1 MAILG
6 IFWLIELHSHLGKD
20 LKVSIKKIKPIK
32 LSELSK
38 RQKLSF
44 LVFPISIIY
53 MELIFKFLTTPDF
66 FNLGLIF
73 VPLYSLV
80 MGGVLNVICSCFGSK
95 TGNIL
100 AKIFLFVL
108 ALVFST
114 QIVYYWC
121 FNKYLILYS
130 IGVGGADQIIEQG
143 IWEKTLQTIKA
154 CIIPVILIFAPAIS
168 GCFFISAKRG
178 VTFTKICI
186 KPRIF
191 GFLGSVALH
200 FLITLLV
207 ILIPISNEIYYQ
219 AFDPNLSAAYFGLLN
234 TELQDIKYNIL
245 GSEHPS
251 DIEIDASSDIPVS
264 AEPTTPQ
271 TYGTWQMD
279 IDFDSLIKNETN
291 KEVLDLHKYFSE
303 RTPSEKNQY
312 TGMFE
317 GYNLIYITAEAFS
330 HYAIN
335 RELTPTLYKMYNNGF
350 KFNNFYTPIWG
361 VSTSDGEYVNCT
373 GLIPKSGVWSFYR
386 SGEQKNNMC
395 FTMGRQFL
403 NSGVQKVYAYH
414 PHTYTYYRRDVS
426 HPNMGYIYKGMGNG
440 LEGKIK
446 NCWPESDYEMIA
458 ATADEYISSSERFHA
473 YYMSVSGHMDYS
485 FSDNSMSAKNKKL
498 VENLPYSEVAKSYI
512 ACNIELD
519 RAMELLLSKLEAAGV
534 ADKTLIVIS
543 ADHYPYGLEDKNSED
558 EYHYFSELAGHK
570 VDSNFEI
577 YKNALIVYSPSMK
590 KSIEVDKYCSSLDVL
605 PTISNLLNFEYDSRL
620 LMGKDILSSSSP
632 LVVFS
637 NRSFITERGM
647 YSASERTFTDF
658 KGNAIEDKEYISAY
672 KTEVNNM
679 FLASAKILETDYY
692 GIIFGT
698 RKTRIE

>member
-1 MAILG
+1 MSK
-6 IFWLIELHSHLGKD
+6 E
-20 LKVSIKKIKPIK
+20 KIKPIK

-44 LVFPISIIY
+44 LIFPCAIIY

-66 FNLGLIF
+66 FNLGLLF

-80 MGGVLNVICSCFGSK
+80 AGAILTVICSCFSEK
-95 TGNIL
+95 ANNIL
-100 AKIFLFVL
+100 ARIFLFAL
-108 ALVFST
+108 ALIFST
-114 QIVYYWC
+114 QVVYYWC

-130 IGVGGADQIIEQG
+130 VGVGGADQIIEQG
-143 IWEKTLQTIKA
+143 IWEKTIETIKA
-154 CIIPVILIFAPAIS
+154 CIFPVFLLFAPAVLS
-168 GCFFISAKRG
+168 LFFVGKKRG
-178 VTFTKICI
+178 MSFAKLHL

-191 GFLGSVALH
+191 GFSGSVATH
-200 FLITLLV
+200 FLITLLA
-207 ILIPISNEIYYQ
+207 ILIPTTNEIYYQ

-251 DIEIDASSDIPVS
+251 DIEIDASSDIPTS
-264 AEPTTPQ
+264 AEPQ
-271 TYGTWQMD
+271 KQGTWQMN
-279 IDFDSLIKNETN
+279 IDFESLIKNETDEELL
-291 KEVLDLHKYFSE
+291 KLHKYFSE
-303 RTPSEKNQY
+303 RTPTEKNQY

-317 GYNLIYITAEAFS
+317 GYNLIYITAEGFS
-330 HYAIN
+330 QYAISK
-335 RELTPTLYKMYNNGF
+335 ELTPTLYKMYNGGF

-386 SGEQKNNMC
+386 SGEQKNNMA

-403 NSGVQKVYAYH
+403 NSGVEKVYAYH
-414 PHTYTYYRRDVS
+414 PHTYKYYRRDIS
-426 HPNMGYIYKGMGNG
+426 HPNMGYIYKGIGNG

-446 NCWPESDYEMIA
+446 ERWPESDYEMIA
-458 ATADEYISSSERFHA
+458 ATADEYITKDKPFHA
-473 YYMSVSGHMDYS
+473 YYMSVSGHMDYD
-485 FSDNSMSAKNKKL
+485 FSANSMSSKNKKL
-498 VENLPYSEVAKSYI
+498 VEGLPYSDTAKAYI

-543 ADHYPYGLEDKNSED
+543 PDHYPYGLEDKNSKD

-570 VDSNFEI
+570 VDPEFEI
-577 YKNALIVYSPSMK
+577 YKSVLLMYSPSMK
-590 KSIEVDKYCSSLDVL
+590 KAVEVDKYCSSLDVL
-605 PTISNLLNFEYDSRL
+605 PTISNLLNMEYDSRL
-620 LMGKDILSSSSP
+620 LMGSDILSNSSP

-637 NRSFITERGM
+637 DRSFITERGR
-647 YSASERTFTDF
+647 YNATKRTFTNFNGKIIKD
-658 KGNAIEDKEYISAY
+658 EEYLSSM

-679 FLASAKILETDYY
+679 FIASAEILDNDYY

-698 RKTRIE
+698 RKEKLKK